1 MRGATTHNSN
11 LPRFHHVGI
20 VNNSAGSLDGVF
32 HRSSG
37 MPTADNAHYVAL
49 LSLLAL
55 NGRQFSVIAISDTN
69 YGFSVVV

>member
-1 MRGATTHNSN
+1 MRGTTTHNSY
-11 LPRFHHVGI
+11 LPRFDHVGI

-37 MPTADNAHYVAL
+37 RPTGDSGHYVAL

-55 NGRQFSVIAISDTN
+55 NGRQFSVIAISDAN
-69 YGFSVVV
+69 YGYSVVV